1 VLNGFAD
8 WGGAMILWELTGFAS
23 QKNSFGEKPG
33 CRRGK
38 LDAKMQ
44 VGVAATAVF
53 SGVIIDPIRL

>member
-1 VLNGFAD
+1 
-8 WGGAMILWELTGFAS
+8 MILWELTGFAS

-53 SGVIIDPIRL
+53 SGVIFLALS